1 MKRKLRFCITLLGF
15 IIYYTALFILPDIL
29 PVNFDI
35 DVRFNGLS
43 PKAALIVSPSSFLV
57 HNIIFEI
64 VESRMKKADMDS
76 QKVKREVSLMQ
87 TISLVICLDLIIIY
101 GCYLYMIVKRCL
113 EVSNT
118 YYFDFSKLS
127 ALILSVLLI
136 IASFLTLN
144 VEKNEVFGFRTSYT
158 KYNDITWRKSN
169 SFAGITGIIF
179 GVITFSCS
187 LILNG
192 LMCTF
197 VFLAILVVWLMI
209 CVVISYRIYMREKD
223 KEKDVNYS
231 NKNN

>member
-15 IIYYTALFILPDIL
+15 IVYYTALFILPDIL
-29 PVNFDI
+29 PVNFDV

-43 PKAALIVSPSSFLV
+43 PKAALIISPSSLLV

-64 VESRMKKADMDS
+64 VESRMKKANMDS
-76 QKVKREVSLMQ
+76 QKIKREVSQMQ
-87 TISLVICLDLIIIY
+87 TMSLVICLDLIIIL
-101 GCYLYMIVKRCL
+101 GFYLYMIVKRCL

-136 IASFLTLN
+136 IASFLMLN
-144 VEKNEVFGFRTSYT
+144 VKKNEVFGFRTSYT
-158 KYNDITWRKSN
+158 MYNDITWRKSN
-169 SFAGITGIIF
+169 SFAGVTGIIF

-197 VFLAILVVWLMI
+197 VFLGILAAWVIICIVV
-209 CVVISYRIYMREKD
+209 SYRVYRGEKY
-223 KEKDVNYS
+223 KEKGS
-231 NKNN
+231 I

>member
-15 IIYYTALFILPDIL
+15 IIYYTTLFILPDIL

-43 PKAALIVSPSSFLV
+43 PKTALVIAPFSFLIN
-57 HNIIFEI
+57 NIIFEI

-76 QKVKREVSLMQ
+76 RKVKREVSQMQ
-87 TISLVICLDLIIIY
+87 TMSLVVCLDLIIIL

-144 VEKNEVFGFRTSYT
+144 VKKNEVFGFRTSYT